1 MAAICCNF
9 NCCNR
14 WSSCW
19 LGWISQR
26 RSCVGWYLRLR
37 VVEAVDV
44 DEVSWLA
51 CTLKIKEILV
61 FCYNNCSD
69 LLWRQIF
76 LKFVHFKK
84 TIAQSSFLSKYCH
97 FCWNQNKV
105 SENDNTFERNEDC
118 ATVFLKWTDFSVI
131 WIFPGY
137 VLGSQKVNFW
147 LSWVF
152 FGRSHH

>member
-51 CTLKIKEILV
+51 CTLKIKEI
-61 FCYNNCSD
+61 
-69 LLWRQIF
+69 
-76 LKFVHFKK
+76 
-84 TIAQSSFLSKYCH
+84 TIIVLTYYYFFS
-97 FCWNQNKV
+97 
-105 SENDNTFERNEDC
+105 
-118 ATVFLKWTDFSVI
+118 SVI

-137 VLGSQKVNFW
+137 WGLKKWILTILSILWTSEATMGWIYFW
-147 LSWVF
+147 S
-152 FGRSHH
+152 RSNIHCSPRQNGKKKISTSKKWKK